1 MKHRGKSPGEGGRSG
16 PPPRL
21 SRAQLWQ
28 FRLLALVVA
37 PLLVLVGVE
46 LALRLAGF
54 GYPASFLLSSL
65 HHGHATF
72 IQNNQFGWRFF
83 GKRMARAP
91 YPISI
96 PRDKP
101 PATIRVFVFGESAA
115 LGDPQPAFGL
125 PRMLQA
131 ILSLRHPGMRFEVVN
146 AAMTAINS
154 HVILPIARDCVA
166 AHGDIWV
173 LYMGNNEVVGP
184 FGAGTVFGSQ
194 ALPLPLIRTSLALK
208 TTRLGQWIDTAR
220 QAWQKPAADRSEW
233 GGMEM
238 FVNQQVSA
246 RDPRMAAVYR
256 NFARNLEDMIR
267 LGHDSGAGLV
277 VSTVAVNLKDCAPF
291 ASQHRAGLSESDE
304 RKWEEEMK
312 AGAQAQAAGNLG
324 EALAQFKAAAQ
335 LDEGS
340 AESQFRLGRCL
351 LAAGDASGARHA
363 LIAARD
369 LDTLRFRCDSRLN
382 DLTRKAA
389 SGRAAE
395 RILLA
400 DAEETLAA
408 AAPDQVPGWDLFYEH
423 VHLTFHGNWLL
434 ARALAE
440 QIEKLLPQDAS
451 PAAWPSEADCARRLG
466 RTDRD
471 LGPAVADI
479 ISRVTDPPF
488 LTQINHD
495 ELIRYLTKQAGASR
509 GASLAAAVQSA
520 QAAIKMAPN
529 EPELYENLAAL
540 EKSAKHAS
548 AAEEAARRAIELLPS
563 CGEDWSQLGLIL
575 VEEKNYQEAASAFR
589 QAFDLNRQDVWALQ
603 NLAMSLEKLGRKS
616 DAIREYRRALAL
628 TPRFGLAWIGLGQL
642 LESMGQKKEAAD
654 CYEKALRNRIHLSA
668 DLATLARFCMGRGW
682 FEAASTNY
690 NDALKLDPADAS
702 LSLEAGQAHFLF
714 GMELGKSGRP
724 ALAARQFQAAVQLMP
739 EVVEARLNLGI
750 ALYEDG
756 HFAESR
762 HELEEVAA
770 RRPANAVA
778 QKYLTLLRDKLGPA
792 GK

>member
-1 MKHRGKSPGEGGRSG
+1 M
-16 PPPRL
+16 
-21 SRAQLWQ
+21 
-28 FRLLALVVA
+28 
-37 PLLVLVGVE
+37 
-46 LALRLAGF
+46 
-54 GYPASFLLSSL
+54 
-65 HHGHATF
+65 
-72 IQNNQFGWRFF
+72 
-83 GKRMARAP
+83 
-91 YPISI
+91 
-96 PRDKP
+96 
-101 PATIRVFVFGESAA
+101 
-115 LGDPQPAFGL
+115 
-125 PRMLQA
+125 
-131 ILSLRHPGMRFEVVN
+131 
-146 AAMTAINS
+146 
-154 HVILPIARDCVA
+154 
-166 AHGDIWV
+166 
-173 LYMGNNEVVGP
+173 
-184 FGAGTVFGSQ
+184 
-194 ALPLPLIRTSLALK
+194 
-208 TTRLGQWIDTAR
+208 
-220 QAWQKPAADRSEW
+220 
-233 GGMEM
+233 
-238 FVNQQVSA
+238 
-246 RDPRMAAVYR
+246 
-256 NFARNLEDMIR
+256 
-267 LGHDSGAGLV
+267 
-277 VSTVAVNLKDCAPF
+277 
-291 ASQHRAGLSESDE
+291 
-304 RKWEEEMK
+304 
-312 AGAQAQAAGNLG
+312 
-324 EALAQFKAAAQ
+324 AQFKAAAQ

-389 SGRAAE
+389 SGRAA
-395 RILLA
+395 RTNSPGRRGRDFGGGGA
-400 DAEETLAA
+400 G
-408 AAPDQVPGWDLFYEH
+408 QVPGWDLFYEH

-642 LESMGQKKEAAD
+642 LESMGQKKKPPTVTRKH
-654 CYEKALRNRIHLSA
+654 CGTGFTFQRIWQRWPGFA
-668 DLATLARFCMGRGW
+668 WGGDG
-682 FEAASTNY
+682 
-690 NDALKLDPADAS
+690 LKR
-702 LSLEAGQAHFLF
+702 H
-714 GMELGKSGRP
+714 RP
-724 ALAARQFQAAVQLMP
+724 TIMT
-739 EVVEARLNLGI
+739 RLNWI
-750 ALYEDG
+750 PRTRLYLWKRVRRI
-756 HFAESR
+756 SC
-762 HELEEVAA
+762 LEWNWE
-770 RRPANAVA
+770 N
-778 QKYLTLLRDKLGPA
+778 PA
-792 GK
+792 GPPWLPGNSKQPSSSCRKSLRRA